1 MILETKNI
9 TKSFGSREVLNGITF
24 SIDKGNI
31 TGIVGENGSGKT
43 TLLKILTGI
52 IKPNSGSLKLNG
64 TIGYCPQESL
74 VFPKLTVLENFRY
87 FASAYKLAEKGSNKI
102 KDQVE
107 FFLDYF
113 KFKQFK
119 NDQTDCLSGGTLQ
132 KLNLSIALMHN
143 PDLLILDEPYSGFD
157 WETYNRFWEFA
168 LQYRKDGFSILLVT
182 HLLTDTSQFDIVYQ
196 IKKGYLT

>member
-1 MILETKNI
+1 MILKTENI
-9 TKSFGSREVLNGITF
+9 TKSFGSRKVLNGITL
-24 SIDKGNI
+24 SVDNGTI

-52 IKPNSGSLKLNG
+52 LKPNSGSLVLNG
-64 TIGYCPQESL
+64 TIGYCPQKSL

-87 FASAYKLAEKGSNKI
+87 FASAYKLADNNNKI
-102 KDQVE
+102 MDQVE
-107 FFLDYF
+107 FFLDFF

-119 NDQTDCLSGGTLQ
+119 DDHTDCLSGGTLQ

-168 LQYRKDGFSILLVT
+168 LQYRKDGSSILLVT
-182 HLLTDTSQFDIVYQ
+182 HLLTDKSQFDIVYQ
-196 IKKGYLT
+196 IKNGYLK